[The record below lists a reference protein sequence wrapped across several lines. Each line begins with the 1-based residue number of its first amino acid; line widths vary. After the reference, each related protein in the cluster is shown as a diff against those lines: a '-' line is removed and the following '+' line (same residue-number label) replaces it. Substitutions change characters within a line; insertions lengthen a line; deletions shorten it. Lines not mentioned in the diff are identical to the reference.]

1 MTRVMMALMAMAVA
15 LMMGPSAAWA
25 QNGYEAEEAEES
37 TEAVEFE
44 EGAEAAQGAEEGT
57 ASTRRSL
64 PESERRTPG
73 GNLVLIT
80 YMVLWVMVG
89 ALVLV
94 MWRRQQALQEEI
106 DELEGRLDQWLDES

>member
-15 LMMGPSAAWA
+15 LMMGPTAAWA
-25 QNGYEAEEAEES
+25 QDGYEAEQAGEAPEV
-37 TEAVEFE
+37 VETE
-44 EGAEAAQGAEEGT
+44 EGAEVAQGADE
-57 ASTRRSL
+57 APPSTQRSL

-89 ALVLV
+89 VLVLV
-94 MWRRQQALQEEI
+94 MWRRQRALQDEI